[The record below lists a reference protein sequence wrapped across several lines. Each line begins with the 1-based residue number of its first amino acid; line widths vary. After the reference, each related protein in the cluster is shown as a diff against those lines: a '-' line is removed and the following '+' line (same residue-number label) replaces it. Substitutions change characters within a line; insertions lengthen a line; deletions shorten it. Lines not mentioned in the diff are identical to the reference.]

1 MSCKLGCVSV
11 RQDKHRAWSDEQ
23 ALGGVAAAVPAAGAG
38 GDGARADGVRGRERP
53 GAPPPDPRGD
63 EGWVRG
69 GDGEG

>member
-1 MSCKLGCVSV
+1 MSKLSAVSLPL
-11 RQDKHRAWSDEQ
+11 SLPQ
-23 ALGGVAAAVPAAGAG
+23 APAAMV
-38 GDGARADGVRGRERP
+38 RADGVRGRERP